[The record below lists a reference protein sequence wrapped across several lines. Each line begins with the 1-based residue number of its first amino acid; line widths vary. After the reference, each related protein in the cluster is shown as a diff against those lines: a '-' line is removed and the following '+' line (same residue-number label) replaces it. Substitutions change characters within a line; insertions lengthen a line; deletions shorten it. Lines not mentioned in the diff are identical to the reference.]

1 MHVPDGFFTVA
12 LSVAGAAVAAGG
24 IAVCLRG
31 ARRELDERMAPMAGL
46 VAAFVFAAQMLN
58 FPVGAGTSGHL
69 LGGALAAIL
78 VGPYTGFLC
87 VAVVIAVQ
95 ALFFADGGLTALGI
109 NITLMGLVTVLMGY
123 GTFRA
128 AGAILPRSRTG
139 IGVAAFVGAAVSVPA
154 SALVFTAMYAIGGT
168 SSIDPLKVA
177 LAMGGVHV
185 IIGLGE
191 GAITALTVTTVLA
204 VRPDLVYGARG
215 LIRRAQLR
223 TASGEPVPVAQHR
236 TGRAETSKARPF
248 LLGGVAAAA
257 VLAGVVSF
265 YASASPDGLERVASD
280 LGFLSQ
286 AKDHPL
292 AGSPL
297 ADYSVEGVEDE
308 RLSAGL
314 AGLLGVGASLLV
326 GGGVAWLVHRRE
338 RRRRLAQT
346 SAEARPGEQQTTES
360 ATTESVTT
368 EP

>member
-1 MHVPDGFFTVA
+1 MVHVPDGFFTVA

-31 ARRELDERMAPMAGL
+31 ARKELDERMAPMAGL

-109 NITLMGLVTVLMGY
+109 NITLMGLVTVLAGY
-123 GTFRA
+123 GMFCAVRA
-128 AGAILPRSRTG
+128 IVPRSRTG
-139 IGVAAFVGAAVSVPA
+139 IGVAAFAGAAVSVPVA
-154 SALVFTAMYAIGGT
+154 ALVFTALYAIGGT
-168 SSIDPLKVA
+168 SSIDPVKVA

-215 LIRRAQLR
+215 LSRRVHLR
-223 TASGEPVPVAQHR
+223 TASGEPVPDAEHSPAR
-236 TGRAETSKARPF
+236 GTRAF

-265 YASASPDGLERVASD
+265 YASASPDGLERVAAD
-280 LGFLSQ
+280 LGFLSR
-286 AKDHPL
+286 AEDHPL
-292 AGSPL
+292 GDSAL
-297 ADYSVEGVEDE
+297 ADYGVKGVENE
-308 RLSAGL
+308 RLSAGA
-314 AGLLGVGASLLV
+314 AGLIGVGASLAV

-338 RRRRLAQT
+338 RRRLLAQT
-346 SAEARPGEQQTTES
+346 SAEPQTREPQTSE
-360 ATTESVTT
+360 TT
-368 EP
+368 EPQTAES